1 MVTEWSGV
9 WPPPG
14 LHKTLSQKQ
23 NKTKPSWNKTKGKN
37 VWHRIFLESWSSGR
51 KSGTEPQGSQWWWPT
66 SPWGP
71 LVVWNLTE
79 LWPSWEDTFPKTPGK
94 GGEVAS
100 VWRAEVHFWGLEEG
114 ETKAGQPRVW
124 TDFCPHGLF
133 YSWDDLGV
141 CVWGVC
147 SLLPLA
153 LGLEEGEDGRY
164 RRLGE
169 RCASVPAVDV
179 CTYSG
184 LNMKCRPH
192 TLTCLYTWSQQV
204 ALFDVVD
211 PLGGEAA
218 GGHESPVAT
227 DLPVTA
233 WLWLW
238 PKSVLSLCI
247 LAAIEMSP
255 SMWPK
260 TSSHNKARAVAT
272 MSP

>member
-1 MVTEWSGV
+1 ME
-9 WPPPG
+9 
-14 LHKTLSQKQ
+14 
-23 NKTKPSWNKTKGKN
+23 
-37 VWHRIFLESWSSGR
+37 GR
-51 KSGTEPQGSQWWWPT
+51 GSLLRT
-66 SPWGP
+66 GGGGRLKLDSPECGQ
-71 LVVWNLTE
+71 
-79 LWPSWEDTFPKTPGK
+79 TFALMACST
-94 GGEVAS
+94 
-100 VWRAEVHFWGLEEG
+100 AEMIW
-114 ETKAGQPRVW
+114 
-124 TDFCPHGLF
+124 
-133 YSWDDLGV
+133 V

-169 RCASVPAVDV
+169 CCASVPAVDV

-247 LAAIEMSP
+247 LAAIEISP
-255 SMWPK
+255 S
-260 TSSHNKARAVAT
+260 T
-272 MSP
+272 